1 MPTATAGIISFRNA
15 RMTSRTKMNKPA
27 LDPFNDILGVYV
39 TAERLQ
45 DNLESY
51 RSILAEIQKLRSLDL
66 TDIHPTVIFEPTA
79 AYRKGAGK

>member
-1 MPTATAGIISFRNA
+1 
-15 RMTSRTKMNKPA
+15 MNKPA
-27 LDPFNDILGVYV
+27 LDLFNDILGVYV

-79 AYRKGAGK
+79 AYRKGTRK